1 MSDGDPKVALCHRTG
16 NGRFVSLSVSVS
28 AEPAH
33 RAHGDGAIG
42 EAVPNQP
49 GKSLRCGLQRPV
61 ALFAARPLGRAR
73 LTQGALRPMVK

>member
-1 MSDGDPKVALCHRTG
+1 VAPDAVDNGGGATVALCHRTG
-16 NGRFVSLSVSVS
+16 NGRFVSLTVSVS

-49 GKSLRCGLQRPV
+49 GKV
-61 ALFAARPLGRAR
+61 F
-73 LTQGALRPMVK
+73 GAGCSVL